1 MSQKTIFL
9 LVTTTWMLLFSL
21 TTNTWSQEK
30 AEDWFLKGN
39 ILSRQGRF
47 EEAVDAYKKS
57 IGRNPNATVV
67 HFNLALAYKNL
78 NRQGEAAVALEKA
91 VELEPGNLDARYS
104 LGNIYNHL
112 ERWEDA
118 IAQLNMV
125 VHRRQDDAEAHGNLG
140 WAYYNFSKGPPFKY
154 LVIINLRKAV
164 ELFKSKNQNEA
175 ANSTQKVL
183 EDAMMK
189 FNFNS
194 KN

>member
-1 MSQKTIFL
+1 MSQNGTFL
-9 LVTTTWMLLFSL
+9 LVVTTWMLLFSF
-21 TTNTWSQEK
+21 TSDTWSQEK

-104 LGNIYNHL
+104 LGNVYNHL
-112 ERWEDA
+112 ERWKDA

-140 WAYYNFSKGPPFKY
+140 WAYYNFSEGPPFKY

-164 ELFKSKNQNEA
+164 ELFKSRNQNEA

-183 EDAMMK
+183 EDAMIK
-189 FNFNS
+189 FNFNN

>member
-1 MSQKTIFL
+1 MSQNKIFF
-9 LVTTTWMLLFSL
+9 LVTTIWFFLLIV
-21 TTNTWSQEK
+21 TPYTWSQEK

-39 ILSRQGRF
+39 TLSRQGRF
-47 EEAVDAYKKS
+47 EEAVVAYKKS
-57 IGRNPNATVV
+57 IELNPSATVS

-78 NRQGEAAVALEKA
+78 NKQKEAAIAFEKT

-104 LGNIYNHL
+104 LGSVYNHL

-140 WAYYNFSKGPPFKY
+140 WAYYNYDKGPQFKY
-154 LVIINLRKAV
+154 LVIINLRKAID
-164 ELFKSKNQNEA
+164 LFESKNQNKA
-175 ANSTQKVL
+175 ANSTRKVL
-183 EDAMMK
+183 EDAMNK
-189 FNFNS
+189 FNFNR